1 MAKLAGLHHQHEALQ
16 NRLLLTQVDSRVV
29 FILVQTV
36 VLRVLNGVRE
46 IDEMGIMITS
56 ITSLERRMFMAVLPV
71 DTYMVSSTCL

>member
-1 MAKLAGLHHQHEALQ
+1 MAKLAGRHHQHEALQ
-16 NRLLLTQVDSRVV
+16 NRPLLTLVDSLAV

-46 IDEMGIMITS
+46 IDEMDIMITS
-56 ITSLERRMFMAVLPV
+56 ITSLERRMFTAVLPV

>member
-1 MAKLAGLHHQHEALQ
+1 MAKLAGRHHQHEALQ
-16 NRLLLTQVDSRVV
+16 NRLLLTQVDSLAV

>member
-1 MAKLAGLHHQHEALQ
+1 MAKLAGRHHQHEALQ
-16 NRLLLTQVDSRVV
+16 NQLLLTQVDSLVV
-29 FILVQTV
+29 FILVRTV

-56 ITSLERRMFMAVLPV
+56 TTSLERRMFMAVPPV